1 MHFYT
6 VKEIL
11 VLFIS
16 EFSSV
21 AVFDTAILSVAT
33 IAPDNVSLLFSRW
46 EMKMVSFCMA
56 T

>member
-11 VLFIS
+11 VPFIS

-33 IAPDNVSLLFSRW
+33 IAPDNVCFIQLLGNENGFVLYRN
-46 EMKMVSFCMA
+46 
-56 T
+56 